1 MVYNIG
7 IVDDDATKI
16 TQLITYLRLGWND
29 EEGIQMAEQ
38 AKEKYKDVKLNPME
52 LELKDNLTEMVK
64 KVYESKLD
72 ALIIDYKLSSQQNIS
87 YTGIELVEAIQ
98 EKLFQFPIFVL
109 TSYQDDLFLKE
120 CFDVYQV
127 FEFDR
132 YINDKDERIELNS
145 KIVEQIKKYRNSI
158 LSWKKELF
166 ELLPNGGKNCKIDE
180 RIIELDTRIEKSIDG
195 VSSLSE
201 KMKADLGQNRIQTL
215 IDKIDKLIDKE

>member
-29 EEGIQMAEQ
+29 IEGNLI
-38 AKEKYKDVKLNPME
+38 KEKYKDVKLNPME

-166 ELLPNGGKNCKIDE
+166 ELLPNSGKNCKIDE

>member
-7 IVDDDATKI
+7 IVDDDETKI

-29 EEGIQMAEQ
+29 IEGNLI
-38 AKEKYKDVKLNPME
+38 KEKYKDVKLNPTK
-52 LELKDNLTEMVK
+52 LKLKDNLTEMVK
-64 KVYESKLD
+64 KVYETKLD

>member
-1 MVYNIG
+1 
-7 IVDDDATKI
+7 
-16 TQLITYLRLGWND
+16 
-29 EEGIQMAEQ
+29 
-38 AKEKYKDVKLNPME
+38 ME

>member
-1 MVYNIG
+1 M
-7 IVDDDATKI
+7 
-16 TQLITYLRLGWND
+16 
-29 EEGIQMAEQ
+29 
-38 AKEKYKDVKLNPME
+38 
-52 LELKDNLTEMVK
+52 
-64 KVYESKLD
+64 
-72 ALIIDYKLSSQQNIS
+72 
-87 YTGIELVEAIQ
+87 
-98 EKLFQFPIFVL
+98 
-109 TSYQDDLFLKE
+109 FLKE

>member
-29 EEGIQMAEQ
+29 IEGNLI
-38 AKEKYKDVKLNPME
+38 KEKYKDVKLNPME

-201 KMKADLGQNRIQTL
+201 KMKADLGQNIIQTL

>member
-29 EEGIQMAEQ
+29 IEGNLI
-38 AKEKYKDVKLNPME
+38 KEKYKDVKLNPME
-52 LELKDNLTEMVK
+52 LELKDNLTDMVK

>member
-29 EEGIQMAEQ
+29 IEGNLI
-38 AKEKYKDVKLNPME
+38 KEKYKDVKLNPME

-166 ELLPNGGKNCKIDE
+166 ELLPDGGKNCKIDE

>member
-29 EEGIQMAEQ
+29 IEGNLI
-38 AKEKYKDVKLNPME
+38 KEKYKDVKLNPME

>member
-7 IVDDDATKI
+7 IVDDDETKI

-29 EEGIQMAEQ
+29 IEGNLI
-38 AKEKYKDVKLNPME
+38 KEKYKDVKLNPTK
-52 LELKDNLTEMVK
+52 LKLKDNLTEMVK
-64 KVYESKLD
+64 KVYETKLD

-166 ELLPNGGKNCKIDE
+166 ELLPDGGKNCKIDE

>member
-29 EEGIQMAEQ
+29 IEGNLI
-38 AKEKYKDVKLNPME
+38 KEKYKDVKLNPME

-180 RIIELDTRIEKSIDG
+180 RIIELDTRIEKRIDG